1 MAGPQYPKKDGRQQA
16 NEDRRNNPHTRH
28 LAQLQFKVKEQRLQ
42 NKLDAARMEGGL
54 QAHMYKLSL
63 KDMEK
68 NARSKILL

>member
-16 NEDRRNNPHTRH
+16 NNPHTRR
-28 LAQLQFKVKEQRLQ
+28 LALLQFKVEEQRLQ
-42 NKLDAARMEGGL
+42 NKLDAARMEGGA

-63 KDMEK
+63 KEMEK